1 MTKSKAK
8 PKPKAETAK
17 PGAVPKP
24 DAARILLQELMSTPA
39 EPPGAKRSWWRRA
52 GRVVLVP
59 ALAVLSGLI
68 LGGVLIA
75 LTSQEVWQAFQVS
88 VLQGIGTSFAVV
100 FRAYAALFAGAFGNP
115 VQMVVALQSGDPL
128 AVRRAFNPI
137 LESMV
142 AATPY
147 IFAGLSV
154 ALAFRGG
161 LFNIGAEGQIFVG
174 AITATY
180 VGYALVGL
188 PMIVHLP
195 LALAAGALGGALWGF
210 IPGWLKARTG
220 AHEVINT
227 IMMNYIA
234 FRLSDWL
241 LTGPMMRPDS
251 FNPVSPTIQV
261 SAMLPRFFA
270 DPIRF
275 HLGFFVALLVA
286 YLVYWFLFRTTWG
299 FNLRTAGSNPN
310 AARYAGIKTGRWI
323 FLTMSLAGALAG
335 LAGTNEVLGVNHN
348 LAMAFS
354 SGYGF
359 DSIALALLGRS
370 HPLGVVLASLFF
382 GTLRSGARRMQVVSG
397 IPIDIIS
404 VIQAMILA
412 FMAAPAIIRTIYRLR
427 QPAEAGEEVLVRG
440 WGG

>member
-1 MTKSKAK
+1 VTKSKAK

-39 EPPGAKRSWWRRA
+39 EPPGAKRSWRRRA

-88 VLQGIGTSFAVV
+88 VLQGIGSSFAVV

-251 FNPVSPTIQV
+251 FNPVSPTIQT

>member
-1 MTKSKAK
+1 V
-8 PKPKAETAK
+8 
-17 PGAVPKP
+17 PGPH
-24 DAARILLQELMSTPA
+24 R
-39 EPPGAKRSWWRRA
+39 
-52 GRVVLVP
+52 
-59 ALAVLSGLI
+59 
-68 LGGVLIA
+68 
-75 LTSQEVWQAFQVS
+75 
-88 VLQGIGTSFAVV
+88 
-100 FRAYAALFAGAFGNP
+100 
-115 VQMVVALQSGDPL
+115 
-128 AVRRAFNPI
+128 
-137 LESMV
+137 
-142 AATPY
+142 
-147 IFAGLSV
+147 
-154 ALAFRGG
+154 
-161 LFNIGAEGQIFVG
+161 
-174 AITATY
+174 
-180 VGYALVGL
+180 
-188 PMIVHLP
+188 
-195 LALAAGALGGALWGF
+195 
-210 IPGWLKARTG
+210 

-275 HLGFFVALLVA
+275 HLGFFFALLVA
-286 YLVYWFLFRTTWG
+286 YGVYWFLFRSTWG

-310 AARYAGIKTGRWI
+310 AARYAGINTGRWI
-323 FLTMSLAGALAG
+323 ILTMTLAGALAG

-397 IPIDIIS
+397 IPIDIIPS
-404 VIQAMILA
+404 S
-412 FMAAPAIIRTIYRLR
+412 RR
-427 QPAEAGEEVLVRG
+427 
-440 WGG
+440 